1 MNVPKSCVLTCWN
14 RICTT
19 FYENS
24 VARGDFI
31 IGISGCVF
39 AFVIPEK
46 IVNCIIGKGA
56 VYIFKTAPFSM
67 FLFVSSYIRACF
79 QIFYFQ
85 RFENLLDGS

>member
-56 VYIFKTAPFSM
+56 VYIFKTAPF
-67 FLFVSSYIRACF
+67 LCF
-79 QIFYFQ
+79 YLYPPISGPVFKYFIFSDLKIY
-85 RFENLLDGS
+85 